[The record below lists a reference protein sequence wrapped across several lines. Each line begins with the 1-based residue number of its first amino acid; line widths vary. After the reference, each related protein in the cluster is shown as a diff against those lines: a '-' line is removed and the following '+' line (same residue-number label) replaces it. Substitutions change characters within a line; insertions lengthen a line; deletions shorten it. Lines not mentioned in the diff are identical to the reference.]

1 MKSIRYPYAVTRYSY
16 LGPSGTF
23 TEAALR
29 TVATSTDSLVP
40 YANVTA
46 ALDAVRKGEAERAL
60 VPIENSV
67 EGVVA
72 RTLDELA
79 IGDPLVIY
87 GEVTLPVS
95 FSLLVAKGNKS
106 SPIKKIATHPHA
118 EAQCRSYIAKNHP
131 SAEIIIASSTAA
143 AAAALSKGEF
153 DAAIASANA
162 AETYGLDILA
172 NNIGDNDGAVTRFVL
187 VGKPG
192 TVPAATG
199 HDRTSLAAFIG
210 ADHAGALLEVL
221 TEFAVRG
228 VNLTFIQSRPTG
240 RELGHYH
247 FIIDAEGHIN
257 DERVGDALTGLRRI
271 CEDVRYL
278 GSYPRADKVA
288 PTTTKSTSDQSFLSA
303 DKWLSEVRGGRKI

>member
-1 MKSIRYPYAVTRYSY
+1 MTSYAY

-29 TVATSTDSLVP
+29 TATSSSDSLQP

-46 ALDAVRKGEAERAL
+46 ALDAVRHGQAERAL

-79 IGDPLVIY
+79 IGEPLVIY
-87 GEVTLPVS
+87 GEVTLPVT
-95 FSLLVAKGNKS
+95 FALLKS
-106 SPIKKIATHPHA
+106 KLNTNGVIKKIATHPHA
-118 EAQCRSYIAKNHP
+118 EAQCRSFIAKNYP
-131 SAEIIIASSTAA
+131 NVEIIETSSTAA

-153 DAAIASANA
+153 DAAIAAPIA
-162 AETYGLDILA
+162 AETYDLEILA
-172 NNIGDNDGAVTRFVL
+172 SNIGDNDGAVTRFVL

-192 TVPAATG
+192 VVPPPTG
-199 HDRTSLAAFIG
+199 FDRTSLAAFIG

-247 FIIDAEGHIN
+247 FIIDAEGHISE
-257 DERVGDALTGLRRI
+257 ERVGDALTGLRRI

-278 GSYPRADKVA
+278 GSYPRADKIA
-288 PTTTKSTSDQSFLSA
+288 PTTTRASTDESFIAA
-303 DKWLSEVRGGRKI
+303 DNWLTEVRAGKKI